1 MIQLKRILVPSDFSD
16 YSKHA
21 LRYGC
26 AFAVEFGAD
35 LYLLHVM
42 QDIVGLVPEDGIAFP
57 PTGDYWRELR
67 ESAEKAL
74 EQLPGSLWSGGESV
88 VRTTREGAPFLE
100 IVRYAKEHE
109 IDLIVMGT
117 HGRTGLS
124 HILVGSVAE
133 RVVRKAPCPVLTV
146 RHPEHE
152 FVMP

>member
-1 MIQLKRILVPSDFSD
+1 MIKLNKILVPTDFSD
-16 YSKHA
+16 YSKRA
-21 LRYGC
+21 LPYGC
-26 AFAVEFGAD
+26 ALAAEFGAD
-35 LYLLHVM
+35 LHLLHVM
-42 QDIVGLVPEDGIAFP
+42 QDVIGLVPEVGIAFP
-57 PTGDYWRELR
+57 PTGDYWRELQ

-74 EQLPGSLWSGGESV
+74 EQLPGSLWSGGQSV
-88 VRTTREGAPFLE
+88 VRATREGVPFVE

-109 IDLIVMGT
+109 IDLIVIGT

-124 HILVGSVAE
+124 HILLGSVAE

>member
-1 MIQLKRILVPSDFSD
+1 MIQLKSILVPSDFSD

-26 AFAVEFGAD
+26 AFAAEFGAE
-35 LYLLHVM
+35 LHLLHVV
-42 QDIVGLVPEDGIAFP
+42 QDIVGLVPEVGMAFP
-57 PTGDYWRELR
+57 PTGDYRRELR

-74 EQLPGSLWSGGESV
+74 EELPGSPWLGELSV
-88 VRTTREGAPFLE
+88 VRATREGAPFVE
-100 IVRYAKEHE
+100 IIRYAKKHK

-124 HILVGSVAE
+124 HILLGSVAE